1 MSDYTGGISSPPGGQ
16 NNGYNNNNNN
26 NNNNGLHQL
35 QQQQQYNYKPHN
47 NVTMVTPTTI
57 IHSKKTTIHVSNIVL
72 NRAQL
77 RLHFREY
84 EGFRRISFHQDYVFV
99 CFGDVITAANA
110 ITRIHTETDM
120 NAAYAKHGVASNST
134 PTIQVA
140 PNPILYVSIFP
151 CFGESE
157 LLEIFSAYDGF
168 DSCRFF
174 PMHAL
179 VRFVNLETAK
189 RALEDLNL
197 TTNLFANYSTK
208 STKTVNDV
216 KPRIVS
222 RLAQDPISL
231 DIVQSGLQS
240 MMNKLPPMQQQQ
252 QQQQQQQMQMQQQ
265 MQQQSLLSSSGP
277 LMPSMLNI
285 NTNNASI
292 PKCTIHVTNLDKDI
306 PTLLQFFKTLVGF
319 TRVAFYIDYA
329 FVIFKDSDSAS
340 CAIETI
346 LFGSRM
352 KANFA
357 RSDYTPH
364 IVPHSALG
372 PPSSLVRISDYPS
385 TTCEE
390 DLRALLDAFV
400 GVTGLNVFHS
410 SCLVTFE
417 NVE

>member
-1 MSDYTGGISSPPGGQ
+1 MISHLYAPFFFQ
-16 NNGYNNNNNN
+16 
-26 NNNNGLHQL
+26 
-35 QQQQQYNYKPHN
+35 
-47 NVTMVTPTTI
+47 
-57 IHSKKTTIHVSNIVL
+57 
-72 NRAQL
+72 
-77 RLHFREY
+77 HFREY

-99 CFGDVITAANA
+99 CFGDVVTAANA

-151 CFGESE
+151 CFGEGE
-157 LLEIFSAYDGF
+157 LLEIFSAYEGF

-179 VRFVNLETAK
+179 VRFSNLDTAK
-189 RALEDLNL
+189 RALEDLNM

-208 STKTVNDV
+208 STKNTSDQ
-216 KPRIVS
+216 KPRVPS
-222 RLAQDPISL
+222 RLNQDAISMEL
-231 DIVQSGLQS
+231 AQSGLQS
-240 MMNKLPPMQQQQ
+240 MINSKLQVNQPQGQQQQ
-252 QQQQQQQMQMQQQ
+252 QLQ
-265 MQQQSLLSSSGP
+265 QQQSLLSPAIAS
-277 LMPSMLNI
+277 
-285 NTNNASI
+285 NTA

-306 PTLLQFFKTLVGF
+306 PTLLDFFKSLPGF
-319 TRVAFYIDYA
+319 SRVAFYIDYA
-329 FVIFKDSDSAS
+329 FVIFRDNDSAS
-340 CAIETI
+340 MAIETI

-372 PPSSLVRISDYPS
+372 QPSSLVRISDYPS
-385 TTCEE
+385 TTTEE
-390 DLRALLDAFV
+390 DLRLLLDTFP

-417 NVE
+417 SVEAASALVDELNGCTNLTCVFGKRK